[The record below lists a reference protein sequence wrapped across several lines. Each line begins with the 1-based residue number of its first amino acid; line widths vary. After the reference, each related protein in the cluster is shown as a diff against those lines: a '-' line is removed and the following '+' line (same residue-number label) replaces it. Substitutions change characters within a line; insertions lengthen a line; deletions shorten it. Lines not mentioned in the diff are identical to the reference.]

1 MKTIFKN
8 SNIEV
13 LIDRII
19 EYDDKV
25 YCLFRV
31 FNHMKVDTTIEINAK
46 SDIPF
51 RYFSHKTGVFNYI
64 GTLPFEPKYLYIIPA
79 GFFMDFESAFGAP
92 SINIGDTFDLKISPC
107 PRFHFECFGEYWE
120 VTSVPS
126 FKSGKD
132 SVYEDNKDLKV
143 KLTYAS
149 DNEKDSKATSNPINY
164 LDSLIGL
171 NEVKE
176 EVKSLANF
184 VRLNQLRKSR
194 GLKQPAISYH
204 CVFTGNPGTGKTT
217 VARIVASIYKE
228 LGVLKKGH
236 LVETD
241 RSGLVGQYVGHTAP
255 KTNEI
260 IDSALDGVLFIDEAY
275 SLSSYEGKNDFG
287 QEAISTLLKRME
299 DDRDRLVVIVAGYTS
314 EMESFINSNPG
325 LKSRFVNYIHFPDYS
340 SNELKEIFLFEAQ
353 RCGYIVEDDVLDV
366 LIDALN
372 KVVSTNDRDYGNGRF
387 VRTLFEESI
396 RAQAN
401 RLSSIVEI
409 SDNDLSLLT
418 RNDILEALSHN
429 KVYSRYRDIKFL

>member
-8 SNIEV
+8 SSIEV
-13 LIDRII
+13 SVDNII
-19 EYDDKV
+19 EYDNKV

-31 FNHMKVDTTIEINAK
+31 YNHMTVETSVYIN
-46 SDIPF
+46 SSFGIPF
-51 RYFSHKTGVFNYI
+51 KYFSHKTGVFKYI
-64 GTLPFEPKYLYIIPA
+64 GTIPSEPSYRYDIPA
-79 GFFMDFESAFGAP
+79 GFFIDFQSVYGAP
-92 SINIGDTFDLKISPC
+92 SINVGDSFDLEVSSC

-132 SVYEDNKDLKV
+132 SVYEEHKGLKV
-143 KLTYAS
+143 TLTYVS
-149 DNEKDSKATSNPINY
+149 NNEKDSNVIMNPIDY

-184 VRLNQLRKSR
+184 VRLNQLRKNK
-194 GLKQPAISYH
+194 GMKQPLISYH

-241 RSGLVGQYVGHTAP
+241 RSGLVGQYIGHTAP

-299 DDRDRLVVIVAGYTS
+299 DDRDRLVVIVAGYTA
-314 EMESFINSNPG
+314 EMEDFIKSNPG

-340 SNELKEIFLFEAQ
+340 SEELFDIFNYEAQENGFIVDEAAKRELKTA
-353 RCGYIVEDDVLDV
+353 LD
-366 LIDALN
+366 A
-372 KVVSTNDRDYGNGRF
+372 VVSKHDRDFGNGRF

-401 RLSSIVEI
+401 RLSSNLEF
-409 SDNDLSLLT
+409 SEEDLSLLT
-418 RNDILEALSHN
+418 SDDLLAALSHN
-429 KVYSRYRDIKFL
+429 KVYSHAQNN